1 MKLIRVGSRKQ
12 RVRNLRKT
20 LMSAQQAPAAD
31 PILLRDDRDGVVT
44 LTLNRPAQFN
54 ALSEEMLSALQL
66 ALDGIAADETVRC
79 VVIAAAGK
87 AFCAGHDLKQMRS
100 NPHQEYYEALFTR
113 CSQVMQSIVNL
124 PVPVIAQVHGMAT
137 AAGCQ
142 LVASCDLAVAAES
155 ATFAVSGINVGL
167 FCSTPAVALSRN
179 VSPKHAFDMLVTGRF
194 ISSAEA
200 LSFGLVS
207 RVAPDA
213 ELDKAVAALASDIC
227 AKSPVAIR
235 TGKAMFSRQRSM
247 GLEEAY
253 AYAGNV
259 MACNMMA
266 EDAGEG
272 IDAFIEKRK
281 PKWKGR

>member
-1 MKLIRVGSRKQ
+1 
-12 RVRNLRKT
+12 
-20 LMSAQQAPAAD
+20 MSAQQALSD
-31 PILLRDDRDGVVT
+31 ENILLREEQGGVVT

-54 ALSEEMLSALQL
+54 ALSEEMLSALQE
-66 ALDGIAADETVRC
+66 ALDDLKQDEAVRC
-79 VVIAAAGK
+79 VVIAASGK
-87 AFCAGHDLKQMRS
+87 AFCAGHDLKQMRA
-100 NPHQEYYEALFTR
+100 NPRQDYYEALFVQ
-113 CSQVMQSIVNL
+113 CSRVMQAIVNL
-124 PVPVIAQVHGMAT
+124 PVPVIARVHGMAT

-142 LVASCDLAVAAES
+142 LVASCDLAIAAES

-207 RVAPDA
+207 RTAPDA
-213 ELDKAVAALASDIC
+213 ELNEAVAALTASIC

-253 AYAGNV
+253 SFAGNV

-266 EDAGEG
+266 EDAAEG

-281 PKWKGR
+281 PVWKGR

>member
-1 MKLIRVGSRKQ
+1 
-12 RVRNLRKT
+12 
-20 LMSAQQAPAAD
+20 MSAQPALSD
-31 PILLRDDRDGVVT
+31 ESILLREEQDGVVT
-44 LTLNRPAQFN
+44 LTLNRPDQFN
-54 ALSEEMLSALQL
+54 TLSEEMLGALQA
-66 ALDGIAADETVRC
+66 ALDDIAADEAVRC
-79 VVIAAAGK
+79 VVIAAAGR
-87 AFCAGHDLKQMRS
+87 AFCAGHDLKQMRA
-100 NPHQEYYEALFTR
+100 NPRQDYYELLFAR
-113 CSQVMQSIVNL
+113 CSVVMQSIVNL
-124 PVPVIAQVHGMAT
+124 PVPVIARVHGMAT

-194 ISSAEA
+194 ISSVEA
-200 LSFGLVS
+200 LSFGLVN

-213 ELDKAVAALASDIC
+213 ELDEAVAALTASIC

-235 TGKAMFSRQRSM
+235 TGKAMFGRQRSM
-247 GLEEAY
+247 CLEEAY
-253 AYAGNV
+253 SYAGNV

-281 PKWKGR
+281 PVWKGR

>member
-1 MKLIRVGSRKQ
+1 
-12 RVRNLRKT
+12 
-20 LMSAQQAPAAD
+20 MSAQQALSHAS
-31 PILLRDDRDGVVT
+31 ILLREEQGGVVT

-54 ALSEEMLSALQL
+54 ALSEEMLSALQES
-66 ALDGIAADETVRC
+66 LDDLKQDETVRC
-79 VVIAAAGK
+79 VVIAASGK
-87 AFCAGHDLKQMRS
+87 AFCAGHDLKQMRA
-100 NPHQEYYEALFTR
+100 NPRQDYYEALFAR
-113 CSQVMQSIVNL
+113 CSRVMQAIVNL
-124 PVPVIAQVHGMAT
+124 PVPVIARVHGMAT

-142 LVASCDLAVAAES
+142 LVASCDLAIATES

-213 ELDKAVAALASDIC
+213 ELDEAVAALTASIC

-235 TGKAMFSRQRSM
+235 TGKAMFGRQRSM
-247 GLEEAY
+247 SLEEAY
-253 AYAGNV
+253 SYAGNV

-266 EDAGEG
+266 EDAAEG

-281 PKWKGR
+281 PVWKGR

>member
-1 MKLIRVGSRKQ
+1 
-12 RVRNLRKT
+12 
-20 LMSAQQAPAAD
+20 MSAQQALSGES
-31 PILLRDDRDGVVT
+31 ILLREEQAGVVT

-54 ALSEEMLSALQL
+54 ALSEEMLSALQE
-66 ALDGIAADETVRC
+66 ALDELKQDEALRC
-79 VVIAAAGK
+79 VVFAASGK
-87 AFCAGHDLKQMRS
+87 AFCAGHDLKQMRA
-100 NPHQEYYEALFTR
+100 NPRQDYYDTLFAR
-113 CSQVMQSIVNL
+113 CSRVMQAIVNL
-124 PVPVIAQVHGMAT
+124 PVPVIARVHGMAT

-213 ELDKAVAALASDIC
+213 SLDEAVEALTASIC

-235 TGKAMFSRQRSM
+235 TGKAMFGRQRSM
-247 GLEEAY
+247 SLEEAY
-253 AYAGNV
+253 SYAGNV

-266 EDAGEG
+266 EDAAEG
-272 IDAFIEKRK
+272 IDAFMAKRK
-281 PKWKGR
+281 PVWKGR

>member
-1 MKLIRVGSRKQ
+1 
-12 RVRNLRKT
+12 
-20 LMSAQQAPAAD
+20 MSAQQALSD
-31 PILLRDDRDGVVT
+31 ENILLREEQGGVVT

-54 ALSEEMLSALQL
+54 ALSEEMLEALQE
-66 ALDGIAADETVRC
+66 ALDDLKQDEAVRC
-79 VVIAAAGK
+79 VVIAASGK
-87 AFCAGHDLKQMRS
+87 AFCAGHDLKQMRA
-100 NPHQEYYEALFTR
+100 NPRQDYYDALFAQCGR
-113 CSQVMQSIVNL
+113 VMQDIVNL
-124 PVPVIAQVHGMAT
+124 PVPVIARVHGMAT

-207 RVAPDA
+207 RVAPNA
-213 ELDKAVAALASDIC
+213 SLDEAVEALTASIC

-235 TGKAMFSRQRSM
+235 TGKAMFGRQRSM
-247 GLEEAY
+247 SLEDAY
-253 AYAGNV
+253 SYAGNI

-266 EDAGEG
+266 EDAAEG

-281 PKWKGR
+281 PVWKGR

>member
-1 MKLIRVGSRKQ
+1 
-12 RVRNLRKT
+12 
-20 LMSAQQAPAAD
+20 MSAQQALSD
-31 PILLRDDRDGVVT
+31 ESILLREEQGGVVT
-44 LTLNRPAQFN
+44 LTLNRPARFN
-54 ALSEEMLSALQL
+54 ALSEEMLSALQE
-66 ALDGIAADETVRC
+66 ALDDLKQDEAVRC
-79 VVIAAAGK
+79 VVIAASGK
-87 AFCAGHDLKQMRS
+87 AFCAGHDLKQMRA
-100 NPHQEYYEALFTR
+100 NPRQDYYDALFAQ
-113 CSQVMQSIVNL
+113 CSRVMQAIVNL
-124 PVPVIAQVHGMAT
+124 PVPVIARVHGMAT

-207 RVAPDA
+207 RVAPDTD
-213 ELDKAVAALASDIC
+213 LDEAVAALTASIC

-235 TGKAMFSRQRSM
+235 TGKAMFGRQRSM
-247 GLEEAY
+247 SLEEAY
-253 AYAGNV
+253 SYAGNV

-266 EDAGEG
+266 EDAAEG

-281 PKWKGR
+281 PVWKGR